1 MEWCIENNS
10 FNQNESSNFVNF
22 RLCQTCLNSVF
33 TYLLHEKDENL
44 PEDLDEV
51 NEEVK
56 GVGNEVL
63 VSVPCLSDDH
73 LGVKHDEPAEDSQ
86 PNVQMSLQ
94 KIYSIS
100 VQLVPVPVHLYAT
113 WKSSWDLKKMLRNP
127 RKRRVESPER
137 RVPPR

>member
-1 MEWCIENNS
+1 M
-10 FNQNESSNFVNF
+10 
-22 RLCQTCLNSVF
+22 F

-94 KIYSIS
+94 KFDSIC
-100 VQLVPVPVHLYAT
+100 VQLVPKHMYGT
-113 WKSSWDLKKMLRNP
+113 WNSSWDLKKMLRNP